1 MTQKAK
7 PKAKKAGKTRKKKKL
22 THTKVNH
29 IRRVEKRLGDQLNS
43 SN

>member
-22 THTKVNH
+22 THTKVKPTSAGWKNGW
-29 IRRVEKRLGDQLNS
+29 VTS
-43 SN
+43 